1 MRPSSAIRGA
11 EPMAAFLGIS
21 FLSHLL
27 WENAQAPLY
36 RGFISFSQHFWM
48 CLKGTVG
55 DMLFMLVIYATL
67 AVVHRN
73 PLWMND
79 RVAYTHPATWIL
91 APFVGML
98 LAVSFEL
105 WAVYVDRRWEYM
117 EAMPLIPVLQI
128 GLTPVLQM
136 ILIPLIA
143 LLLTF
148 RFPRSA

>member
-1 MRPSSAIRGA
+1 MNTPTHPYRLPAMFFGV
-11 EPMAAFLGIS
+11 S
-21 FLSHLL
+21 FTLHLL
-27 WENAQAPLY
+27 WENLQAPLY
-36 RGFISFSQHFWM
+36 AGFVSFPQHFWI
-48 CLKGTVG
+48 CLKAAVG

-79 RVAYTHPATWIL
+79 QDAYTHPATWIL
-91 APFVGML
+91 TPFVGIL

-105 WAVYVDRRWEYM
+105 WAVHIDQRFAYA
-117 EAMPLIPVLQI
+117 EAMPLIPVLRI

-136 ILIPLIA
+136 MLISFIS

-148 RFPRSA
+148 RFSHPA